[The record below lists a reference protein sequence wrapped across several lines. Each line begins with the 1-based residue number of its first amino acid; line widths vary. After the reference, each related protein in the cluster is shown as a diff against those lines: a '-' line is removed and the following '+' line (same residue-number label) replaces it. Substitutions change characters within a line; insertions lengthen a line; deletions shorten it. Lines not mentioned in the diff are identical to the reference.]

1 MDNVWKVQ
9 KRAAA
14 GLLVLLGWGSGLSF
28 AQPGKID
35 PARPASAAAIPPQA
49 TKKSLPRH
57 PNTVSASAP
66 KASAPEGAGTSAGS
80 RGSGGSDGLAGT
92 GAAAGSGGSADMRG
106 EPTRR

>member
-1 MDNVWKVQ
+1 MDNVRNVQ

-14 GLLVLLGWGSGLSF
+14 GLLFLLGWGSGLSF
-28 AQPGKID
+28 AQPAKTYST
-35 PARPASAAAIPPQA
+35 PADSGAAVQPHSA
-49 TKKSLPRH
+49 KKSLGRH
-57 PNTVSASAP
+57 PNTMPASAP

-106 EPTRR
+106 EPAHR